1 MEKIFKICTSC
12 QGTGTTPGSAG
23 LLCPQCDG
31 IKIQEWGNTD
41 TIKLDAIIATQALH
55 TEALDYIHGK
65 VTAIWNQVKPR
76 D

>member
-41 TIKLDAIIATQALH
+41 TIKLDAIIAT
-55 TEALDYIHGK
+55 
-65 VTAIWNQVKPR
+65 
-76 D
+76 